1 MFLLAAMLQRHAI
14 GFFGMEGP
22 LWFFLGLLVL
32 IVFCVILWRFTDAI
46 GKAAGVSAPWM
57 LVIYWGF
64 VLFCFVMFVNY
75 AGAHWW

>member
-1 MFLLAAMLQRHAI
+1 MHLLAMLQRHGI

-22 LWFFLGLLVL
+22 LWFFLGLAVLV
-32 IVFCVILWRFTDAI
+32 VFCVILWRFLDAI
-46 GKAAGVSAPWM
+46 GKAATVPAPWM
-57 LVIYWGF
+57 VVIYWGF